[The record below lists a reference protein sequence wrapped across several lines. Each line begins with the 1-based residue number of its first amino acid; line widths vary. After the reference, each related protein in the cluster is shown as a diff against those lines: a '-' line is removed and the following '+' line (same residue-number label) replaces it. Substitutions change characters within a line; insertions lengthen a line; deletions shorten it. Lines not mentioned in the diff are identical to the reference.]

1 MEKVIA
7 QQITTYLENNELLYK
22 HQHGFRKNK
31 CTQDPVIYLH
41 DHIRQEMNRKNVTG
55 ALYINLRK
63 PFVTVSHSFLLSKLP
78 YCRIC
83 GIEFNW
89 ISDYLFNRTQYVAYN
104 NDCSN
109 LESVTLGV
117 PQGSILGP
125 LLFNILVNKT
135 YQCLDKC
142 TLLMY
147 AEDTVLLYSV
157 SSSKLI
163 EETLNHKGNILFDW
177 FNNNSLILNLKPGK
191 TELVIYDTAQN
202 LATQSECN
210 VELKVSKINRTT
222 HPGVGW
228 FWAISDSFTIYA
240 IYIIYFF

>member
-125 LLFNILVNKT
+125 LLFIILVNKT

-202 LATQSECN
+202 LATQTECN
-210 VELKVSKINRTT
+210 VELKVSKINRTP